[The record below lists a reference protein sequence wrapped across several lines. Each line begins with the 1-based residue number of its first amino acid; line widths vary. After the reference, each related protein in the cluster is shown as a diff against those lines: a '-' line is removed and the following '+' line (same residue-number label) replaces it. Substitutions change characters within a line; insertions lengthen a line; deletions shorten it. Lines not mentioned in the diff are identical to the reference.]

1 MMNFE
6 DSKIC
11 GVSASEESL
20 DRVDILLN
28 TLDLNPYEKWA
39 YRVGEN
45 SSFASSLGNDV
56 LSQIGFVPKRKNFSQ
71 EIGSD
76 KFSQVMDWGSSFIL
90 VGPTKKRLDPKYVNF
105 VHGNRWFK

>member
-28 TLDLNPYEKWA
+28 TLDLNPYEK
-39 YRVGEN
+39 
-45 SSFASSLGNDV
+45 
-56 LSQIGFVPKRKNFSQ
+56 
-71 EIGSD
+71 
-76 KFSQVMDWGSSFIL
+76 
-90 VGPTKKRLDPKYVNF
+90 
-105 VHGNRWFK
+105 